1 MICTACIR
9 TQTPPPLHPAASRK
23 RRVSLFSPPAPSLAT
38 ALHAES
44 IRSRAHTLKSHIR
57 LAVMQTIMS
66 VISAT
71 TSSTLAL
78 TPIRATALVVTVPAL
93 ARTAAAIHGCFKASR
108 RLLAPATDTV
118 IIAVLAGRPRVRRS
132 IPAAIVTV
140 MEAGSSIRPVSTGAK
155 PIAAT
160 AAIRIMNTPVIA

>member
-1 MICTACIR
+1 MRMLA
-9 TQTPPPLHPAASRK
+9 PLRPAASRK

-57 LAVMQTIMS
+57 LAAMQTIMS

-78 TPIRATALVVTVPAL
+78 TPIRVTALVVTVPVP
-93 ARTAAAIHGCFKASR
+93 ARTAAAIRGCCKVSR
-108 RLLAPATDTV
+108 QLPAPAMDTVRILAPAV
-118 IIAVLAGRPRVRRS
+118 RPRANPFT
-132 IPAAIVTV
+132 PAAIVTV
-140 MEAGSSIRPVSTGAK
+140 MEAGNSIRPASTGAQ
-155 PIAAT
+155 ALAGT
-160 AAIRIMNTPVIA
+160 AVRRTMTTLRTA

>member
-1 MICTACIR
+1 MRMLA
-9 TQTPPPLHPAASRK
+9 PLRPAASRK

-78 TPIRATALVVTVPAL
+78 TPIRATVRVPTVPAL
-93 ARTAAAIHGCFKASR
+93 VRTAAAIHGYCRASR
-108 RLLAPATDTV
+108 RPPVPATATVRTPAPAV
-118 IIAVLAGRPRVRRS
+118 RPRAKPSMQAATATAMVR
-132 IPAAIVTV
+132 
-140 MEAGSSIRPVSTGAK
+140 GSSIRPVSIGAQVL
-155 PIAAT
+155 AET
-160 AAIRIMNTPVIA
+160 AAQQTMTTLRTV